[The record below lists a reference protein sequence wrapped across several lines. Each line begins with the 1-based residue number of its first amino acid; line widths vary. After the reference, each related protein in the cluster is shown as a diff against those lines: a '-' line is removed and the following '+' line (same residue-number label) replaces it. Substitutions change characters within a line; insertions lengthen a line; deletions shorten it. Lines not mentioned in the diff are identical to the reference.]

1 MLQNSFLFSSL
12 FACFLLHRAVAP
24 SVKAVNQLVGAP
36 VESHVLLQCIVEAYA
51 KPLNTWYRNEGIVS
65 LPPNLITPQP
75 AMMSRRIFSSF
86 QLLVADFFSI
96 YCNDLNFSL
105 LFLSSHPTSLNPRSS
120 TNSICRQFI
129 PRQCFFHLSRIV
141 YHNEN
146 PPNACEQTPSCIMER
161 NILLPRR

>member
-65 LPPNLITPQP
+65 LPQT
-75 AMMSRRIFSSF
+75 SS
-86 QLLVADFFSI
+86 
-96 YCNDLNFSL
+96 
-105 LFLSSHPTSLNPRSS
+105 PRS
-120 TNSICRQFI
+120 
-129 PRQCFFHLSRIV
+129 PR
-141 YHNEN
+141 
-146 PPNACEQTPSCIMER
+146 
-161 NILLPRR
+161 